1 MALRA
6 QPAPPAPWRVLGG
19 ALILLCGAVS
29 IASFVKTD
37 PSHNDFER
45 FADLRLLFLYF
56 GLFAGLCGVYVAAYR
71 QRQAAPQRTLLVTC
85 VACAILLLAGFP
97 VGSRDVFFYA
107 FYGKIWGFYH
117 ANPYVATIADFPSDP
132 WQPLVQAQWRDKP
145 ALYGPLA
152 LWQSWLIHVASG
164 AAASGAAASGAHLWA
179 AVWLYKAAATATLA
193 LTLWVAKA
201 ILQPAARATDGPAAT
216 GLLLLAWNPLFLFE
230 CAGSAHNE
238 ITMVL
243 LVLTALWCWREG
255 YDNTAL
261 TVLVLSFWYKW
272 YSFIFVPAFLIAALR
287 RSGIRAAIRDAL
299 VCAGAAA
306 LFGVVLLAPLPGSLL
321 PVFNALLHSGA
332 TRGIYPAELS
342 PPLAALFWSLR
353 ASGLLATDQGLRLF
367 HGARLALFGGALIL
381 IFVRQW
387 RAGEPFA
394 ALSESCCL
402 VAAAFFLLFVAILPP
417 WHLLLV
423 IALAVVCGREPFLLA
438 AVVLTVLAMLSYF
451 LTFAVATLMLCLI
464 VGVLWLMRRLGGR
477 GIAHESYGK
486 IPGAG

>member
-1 MALRA
+1 MALHA
-6 QPAPPAPWRVLGG
+6 QPAAPVPTQAPAVLWRVLGG
-19 ALILLCGAVS
+19 ALVLLCGAVS
-29 IASFVKTD
+29 IASFVKGD
-37 PSHNDFER
+37 PSRNDFER

-56 GLFAGLCGVYVAAYR
+56 GLFGGLCAVYVAAYR
-71 QRQAAPQRTLLVTC
+71 QRQVVPQRTLLATC
-85 VACAILLLAGFP
+85 VACVILLLAGFP

-117 ANPYVATIADFPSDP
+117 ANPYMATIADFPSDS

-152 LWQSWLIHVASG
+152 LWQSWLIHAT
-164 AAASGAAASGAHLWA
+164 SGAHLWA

-201 ILQPAARATDGPAAT
+201 ILQPAAAATDGRAAN
-216 GLLLLAWNPLFLFE
+216 GLMLLVWNPLFLFE
-230 CAGSAHNE
+230 CAGNAHNE

-243 LVLTALWCWREG
+243 LVVTALWCWREE
-255 YDNTAL
+255 YCNTSL
-261 TVLVLSFWYKW
+261 TVLALSFWYKW
-272 YSFIFVPAFLIAALR
+272 YSLIFLPAFLIAALQ
-287 RSGIRAAIRDAL
+287 RSGVRATIRDAL
-299 VCAGAAA
+299 VYTGAAV
-306 LFGVVLLAPLPGSLL
+306 LFGLVLLAPLPGSLL
-321 PVFNALLHSGA
+321 PVSNALLHSGA

-367 HGARLALFGGALIL
+367 HGARLALLCGALVL
-381 IFVRQW
+381 VFTRQW
-387 RAGEPFA
+387 RATDPFA

-402 VAAAFFLLFVAILPP
+402 VAAAFFLLFVTILPP

-423 IALAVVCGREPFLLA
+423 ITLAIVCGREPFLLA

-464 VGVLWLMRRLGGR
+464 VGVLWSMRRLGGR
-477 GIAHESYGK
+477 GIAHERYGK